1 MPKSSSS
8 LPWPGDSGAKL
19 DTRERVKNTV
29 PDGGNVLI
37 GLWPWLLLL
46 GLIYF
51 MMIRPQQ
58 KRDRERREMLSA
70 LRVGDDVVTI
80 GGLHGRITALREDI
94 INLEVSDDLQLT
106 FSRMAVA
113 SKQTEREEETE

>member
-1 MPKSSSS
+1 
-8 LPWPGDSGAKL
+8 
-19 DTRERVKNTV
+19 
-29 PDGGNVLI
+29 
-37 GLWPWLLLL
+37 
-46 GLIYF
+46 

-70 LRVGDDVVTI
+70 LRVGDNVVTI

>member
-1 MPKSSSS
+1 MY
-8 LPWPGDSGAKL
+8 
-19 DTRERVKNTV
+19 TV
-29 PDGGNVLI
+29 PDGGNILI

-58 KRDRERREMLSA
+58 KRDRERREMLSS

-80 GGLHGRITALREDI
+80 GGLHGRVTALREDI

-113 SKQTEREEETE
+113 SKQAQRDEETE

>member
-1 MPKSSSS
+1 
-8 LPWPGDSGAKL
+8 
-19 DTRERVKNTV
+19 
-29 PDGGNVLI
+29 
-37 GLWPWLLLL
+37 
-46 GLIYF
+46 
-51 MMIRPQQ
+51 
-58 KRDRERREMLSA
+58 MLSA
-70 LRVGDDVVTI
+70 LRVGDNVVTI